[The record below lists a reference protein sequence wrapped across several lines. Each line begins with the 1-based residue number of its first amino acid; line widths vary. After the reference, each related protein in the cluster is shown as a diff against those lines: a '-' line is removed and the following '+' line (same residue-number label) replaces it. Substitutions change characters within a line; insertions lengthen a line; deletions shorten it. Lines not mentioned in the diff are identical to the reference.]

1 MKKIIAMAMLI
12 SMLLTCMTNIG
23 MAKEVK
29 GSMELDFPIDVEEKD
44 ASARVGGKEYPI
56 KNATVLFVNGDFL
69 PEASVLIE
77 DEKPLLPIRALAE
90 KLGYKV
96 SWKADERKVTLA
108 KDKSKIELI
117 IDKNTSLVGGKDY
130 AMEKAAKI
138 VNSLTYVP
146 LSFAQK
152 AMGLNVED
160 TDKMEGLYPKYY
172 ESQMPLSPE
181 KTIVRNLR
189 NIIVDGKHEY
199 MDKSSGEEAMKLVQ
213 EKCTEGLRNFEK
225 SMRAKLEASKEDPK
239 RFDDVYKDIE
249 REIGRMIFLGEV
261 SKFYKYTI
269 GPYDIL
275 FDRTDGKIYFE
286 IYSSGIII
294 KEMDVNDPDLYS
306 AVFIVG

>member
-1 MKKIIAMAMLI
+1 MKKIITMAMLI
-12 SMLLTCMTNIG
+12 SMLLSCMTNIG
-23 MAKEVK
+23 MAKDVK

-56 KNATVLFVNGDFL
+56 KNAAILFVNGDFL
-69 PEASVLIE
+69 PEASILIE

-90 KLGYKV
+90 KLGYEV
-96 SWKADERKVTLA
+96 SWKADERKVTLV

-117 IDKNTSLVGGKDY
+117 IDKSNAYVEGKDY

-138 VNSLTYVP
+138 VNRLTYVP

-160 TDKMEGLYPKYY
+160 TERMEGLYPKYY

-181 KTIVRNLR
+181 KTIVRSLR

-199 MDKSSGEEAMKLVQ
+199 MDKSSGKEAMKLVQ
-213 EKCTEGLRNFEK
+213 EKCIEGLRNYEK
-225 SMRAKLEASKEDPK
+225 SMRAKLAASKEDPK

-275 FDRTDGKIYFE
+275 FDKTNGKIYFE
-286 IYSSGIII
+286 IYSSGTII
-294 KEMDVNDPDLYS
+294 KEMDVNDENLYS
-306 AVFIVG
+306 PVFIVG